1 MPYGLNKFARFAE
14 NVWDVNPEGKAEKEI
29 AEEGLSRM
37 EQWMKELGLV
47 MNITALGARESMI
60 PDLVKGTIILKTGYK
75 VLDEK
80 EIASIFRESL

>member
-1 MPYGLNKFARFAE
+1 
-14 NVWDVNPEGKAEKEI
+14 
-29 AEEGLSRM
+29 
-37 EQWMKELGLV
+37 MKELGLV